1 MNKKNL
7 HYRLIISL
15 VVLGVSAF
23 LFYPPSEKIKLGL
36 DLKGGIHLVLQVLTH
51 DALEADVNQVRERME
66 QDLAE
71 REVSFKETKI
81 TEDYDIEILGVPED
95 ASGLAEDYLSEY
107 SGSYTYQSRFREG
120 EVDFVVSML
129 AAARKRLADLTV
141 RQARETIQNRVDQY
155 GVAEPTITI
164 YGSGDV
170 KDQIIVE
177 LPGVDDPDR
186 VIKLIRSTARLEL
199 KLVHASQGGPF
210 PSREAA
216 LESFNQSLPSDY
228 EILRSRRDPAEGVSG
243 PAFMVVRKAASIT
256 GQHMK
261 NANRSQDNYTGSW
274 NVLFYL
280 NADGVRLFSTTT
292 ERNVGT
298 RLAVVL
304 DDEVRSAPNI
314 SEHIP
319 SESARITGNFTAEE
333 AQDLALVLRSGALP
347 AALRILEN
355 QIVGPSLGMD
365 SIRSGILASILGL
378 SLVVIGMIVVYRI
391 SGLNAILCLVLNLLI
406 MLGVLAHFQATLTLP
421 GIAGIILTIGMA
433 IDANILIFER
443 IKEELRLGK
452 TVRAGVTAGFNRVFV
467 TILDTNVTT
476 LIGAVFLFQFGTGP
490 IRGFAVTLSVGLLAN
505 IFTATFVSRTI
516 FGLFLQRREIE
527 QLSI

>member
-1 MNKKNL
+1 MNKKHL
-7 HYRLIISL
+7 QYRLIISL
-15 VVLGVSAF
+15 AVLAVSVF
-23 LFYPPSEKIKLGL
+23 LFYPPGEKIKLGL
-36 DLKGGIHLVLQVLTH
+36 DLKGGIHLVLQVLTE
-51 DALEADVNQVRERME
+51 DALETEVNQVREGME
-66 QDLAE
+66 QDFSE
-71 REVSFKETKI
+71 QEITYRETKL
-81 TEDYDIEILGVPED
+81 TEDNDIEILGVPED
-95 ASGLAEDYLSEY
+95 ASGLVEDYLSEY
-107 SGSYTYQSRFREG
+107 SGSYSYRSRFSDG
-120 EVDFVVSML
+120 EVDFVLSML
-129 AAARKRLADLTV
+129 AAARKNLADLTV

-164 YGSGDV
+164 YGGGDV

-199 KLVHASQGGPF
+199 KLVHESKGGPY

-216 LESFNQSLPSDY
+216 LDSFNQSLPSDY
-228 EILRSRRDPAEGVSG
+228 EILRYRNPEEAGQG
-243 PAFMVVRKAASIT
+243 PSFMVVRKAASIT

-261 NANRSQDNYTGSW
+261 NAHRSQDDYTGRW

-280 NADGVRLFSTTT
+280 NADGVRLFTTTT

-298 RLAVVL
+298 SLAIVL

-314 SEHIP
+314 SERIS
-319 SESARITGNFTAEE
+319 SESARITGNFSAEE
-333 AQDLALVLRSGALP
+333 SQDLALVLRSGALP
-347 AALRILEN
+347 ASIRILEN

-365 SIRSGILASILGL
+365 SIRSGVMASILGL
-378 SLVVIGMIVVYRI
+378 SLVVLGMIVIYRL
-391 SGLNAILCLVLNLLI
+391 SGFNAILCLVLNLLI
-406 MLGVLAHFQATLTLP
+406 MMGVLAHFQATLTLP
-421 GIAGIILTIGMA
+421 GIAGIILTIGIA

-452 TVRAGVTAGFNRVFV
+452 TVRAAVTSGFNRVFV
-467 TILDTNVTT
+467 TILDTNITT
-476 LIGAVFLFQFGTGP
+476 LIGAIFLFQFGTGP

-516 FGLFLQRREIE
+516 FGLVLQKREIE

>member
-7 HYRLIISL
+7 HYRLIVSL
-15 VVLGVSAF
+15 VVLAASVF
-23 LFYPPSEKIKLGL
+23 LFYPPSETIRLGL
-36 DLKGGIHLVLQVLTH
+36 DLKGGIHLVLQVLTQ
-51 DALEADVNQVRERME
+51 DALEAEANQVRERME
-66 QDLAE
+66 KDLAE
-71 REVSFKETKI
+71 KEVSFKETKI

-95 ASGLAEDYLSEY
+95 ASGLAEDYLNEY
-107 SGSYTYQSRFREG
+107 SGSYNYQSRYREG

-129 AAARKRLADLTV
+129 AAARKSLADLTV

-164 YGSGDV
+164 YGGGDV

-199 KLVHASQGGPF
+199 KLVHASKGGPY

-216 LESFNQSLPSDY
+216 LESFEQALPSDY
-228 EILRSRRDPAEGVSG
+228 EILRYRDPDEAGSG

-261 NANRSQDNYTGSW
+261 NANRSQDNYTGRW

-280 NADGVRLFSTTT
+280 NADGVRLFTTTT

-298 RLAVVL
+298 RLAIVL

-314 SEHIP
+314 SERIS

-333 AQDLALVLRSGALP
+333 SQDLALVLRSGALP

-378 SLVVIGMIVVYRI
+378 SLVVIGMVVIYRI

-406 MLGVLAHFQATLTLP
+406 MMGVLAHFQATLTLP

-467 TILDTNVTT
+467 TILDTNITT
-476 LIGAVFLFQFGTGP
+476 LIGAIFLFQFGTGP

-505 IFTATFVSRTI
+505 IFTAIFVSRTI
-516 FGLFLQRREIE
+516 FGLVLQRREIE

>member
-7 HYRLIISL
+7 HYRLILCL
-15 VVLGVSAF
+15 VVLVASVF
-23 LFYPPSEKIKLGL
+23 FFYPPSETVKLGL

-66 QDLAE
+66 QELE
-71 REVSFKETKI
+71 EQKVSFKETKI
-81 TEDYDIEILGVPED
+81 TENYDIEILGVPED
-95 ASGLAEDYLSEY
+95 AAGQAEDYLSEY
-107 SGSYTYQSRFREG
+107 SGSYTYQSRFGEG

-129 AAARKRLADLTV
+129 AAARKALADLTV

-155 GVAEPTITI
+155 GVAEPSITI

-186 VIKLIRSTARLEL
+186 VIKLIRSTALLEL
-199 KLVHASQGGPF
+199 KLVHTSKGGPYS
-210 PSREAA
+210 SREEA
-216 LESFNQSLPSDY
+216 LESFSQSLPADY
-228 EILRSRRDPAEGVSG
+228 EILRYRRDPSEEGSG
-243 PAFMVVRKAASIT
+243 PGFMVVRKAASIT

-261 NANRSQDNYTGSW
+261 NAKRSQDNYTGRY

-347 AALRILEN
+347 ASLRILEN

-365 SIRSGILASILGL
+365 SIRSGILASTLGL
-378 SLVVIGMIVVYRI
+378 SLVVIGMLVVYRI
-391 SGLNAILCLVLNLLI
+391 SGLNAILCLLLNLLI
-406 MLGVLAHFQATLTLP
+406 MLAAMAHFEATLTLP

-452 TVRAGVTAGFNRVFV
+452 TVRAGVTSGFNRVFV
-467 TILDTNVTT
+467 TILDTNITT

-505 IFTATFVSRTI
+505 IFTATFVSRTM

-527 QLSI
+527 RLSI

>member
-15 VVLGVSAF
+15 VVLGVSVF
-23 LFYPPSEKIKLGL
+23 LFYPPSEKIRLGL
-36 DLKGGIHLVLQVLTH
+36 DLKGGIHLVLQVLTD
-51 DALEADVNQVRERME
+51 DALETEINQVRERME
-66 QDLAE
+66 LGLAE
-71 REVSFKETKI
+71 QQVSFKETKV

-95 ASGLAEDYLSEY
+95 ASDLAEDYLADY
-107 SGSYTYQSRFREG
+107 SGSYTYQTRFREG
-120 EVDFVVSML
+120 EVDFVVSLL
-129 AAARKRLADLTV
+129 AAARKSLADLTV

-164 YGSGDV
+164 YGGGDV

-199 KLVHASQGGPF
+199 KLVHASQGGPY

-216 LESFNQSLPSDY
+216 LESFEQALPSDY
-228 EILRSRRDPAEGVSG
+228 EILRYRNPDEAGSG

-261 NANRSQDNYTGSW
+261 NANRSQDNYTGRW

-280 NADGVRLFSTTT
+280 NADGVRLFTTTT

-298 RLAVVL
+298 RLAIVL

-314 SEHIP
+314 SERIS

-333 AQDLALVLRSGALP
+333 SQDLALVLRSGALP
-347 AALRILEN
+347 ASLRILEN

-391 SGLNAILCLVLNLLI
+391 SGFNAILCLVLNLLI
-406 MLGVLAHFQATLTLP
+406 MMGVLAHFQATLTLP

-467 TILDTNVTT
+467 TILDTNITT
-476 LIGAVFLFQFGTGP
+476 LIGAIFLFQFGTGP

>member
-7 HYRLIISL
+7 NYRLILIL
-15 VVLGVSAF
+15 VVLGVSVF
-23 LFYPPSEKIKLGL
+23 LFYPPSETIKLGL
-36 DLKGGIHLVLQVLTH
+36 DLRGGMHLVLQVLTD
-51 DALEADVNQVRERME
+51 DALEAEVNQVRERME

-71 REVSFKETKI
+71 QQVSFKETKV
-81 TEDYDIEILGVPED
+81 TEGHDIEILGVPED
-95 ASGLAEDYLSEY
+95 VSSLAEDYLSGY
-107 SGSYTYQSRFREG
+107 SGSYTYQSRFGEG

-129 AAARKRLADLTV
+129 AAARKGLADLTV

-164 YGSGDV
+164 YGGGDV

-186 VIKLIRSTARLEL
+186 LIKLIRSTALLEL
-199 KLVHASQGGPF
+199 KLLHASQGGPY

-216 LESFNQSLPSDY
+216 LESFKQSLPSDY
-228 EILRSRRDPAEGVSG
+228 EILRYRNPDEAGSD
-243 PAFMVVRKAASIT
+243 PAFMVVKKAASIT

-261 NANRSQDNYTGSW
+261 NANRSQDDYTGRW

-280 NADGVRLFSTTT
+280 NADGVRLFTTTT

-298 RLAVVL
+298 RLAIVL
-304 DDEVRSAPNI
+304 DNEVRSAPNI
-314 SEHIP
+314 SERI
-319 SESARITGNFTAEE
+319 STESARITGNYTAEE

-355 QIVGPSLGMD
+355 QRVGPSLGMD
-365 SIRSGILASILGL
+365 SIRSGIQASILGL
-378 SLVVIGMIVVYRI
+378 SLVVIGMMVIYRI
-391 SGLNAILCLVLNLLI
+391 SGLNAVTCLLLNLVI

-467 TILDTNVTT
+467 TILDTNITT

-516 FGLFLQRREIE
+516 FGLVLQRREIE